1 MATRAPSFA
10 PFPPKLVRPTL
21 GTDLVERPRL
31 VDGLLAFDGRE
42 VVISAPAGYGKTT
55 LATQWAARE
64 PRAFG
69 WLSLDA
75 ADNDPVVLVTYLT
88 LALHNLEPIA
98 DAEFALLTRADVDLA
113 TLVDT
118 LRRVL
123 TNRARAF
130 VLALDDVH
138 RIDGP
143 SHDVVFAGLAPYVP
157 AGSTLALL
165 TRGASPVPT
174 SRATLHGDAL
184 VIDTTMMAMTATE
197 AGELLHGA
205 GITPPAETVEAIR
218 ARTEGW
224 AAGLYLASL
233 ALRDTD
239 AADHSVGAVTGRD
252 RRIATFFAEEVLP
265 ALPADDVEFLLH
277 TAVLERLSGALCDTV
292 LECTGSGARLE
303 RLARENRFVI
313 PLDPTGDWYRY
324 HHLFS
329 EMLLAEARRRDGA
342 GCDARAG
349 RASDWFARNGDP
361 ESAITHALLGNDHD
375 RASRVV
381 WFAAP
386 LMQNTRRLATVD
398 RWLAAF
404 DPDEVTHA
412 PALAVPAALNALMLG
427 NVRDF
432 HRFAGAVEAMGDD
445 VRCPDGTRA
454 AASAALLRALTT
466 SAGLETMRDEAARAF
481 AGLGSETSYR
491 GLACFLE
498 SAARTLL
505 GDLAAARDRADETIR
520 LGRAFAPPLLPHGLA
535 QRARIAMVHD
545 DWTEAARLV
554 DEAVDVVHRLD
565 FADRPPMALVFSTAA
580 LVHLHD
586 RRTEQGTRE
595 RDHALA
601 LLPRVEDASPYQ
613 GAAACLEL
621 ALASVWSGDLVG
633 AHAVLD
639 DAERRLRRL
648 QGAGLLPQAFEQVR
662 AEVVAAAP
670 AAGADLVEPLS
681 PAELRVLAWL
691 PTHLSFVEIGEE
703 LFLSRNTVKS
713 HAMAIYRK
721 LGVTSRSAAVREAT
735 ALGLLDG
742 D

>member
-1 MATRAPSFA
+1 MVTRAPSFA
-10 PFPPKLVRPTL
+10 PFPPKLVRPSL

-31 VDGLLAFDGRE
+31 VDGLLAFDGGE

-88 LALHNLEPIA
+88 LALHDLEPIA
-98 DAEFALLTRADVDLA
+98 GTDLALLTRADVDLA

-118 LRRVL
+118 LRQVVA
-123 TNRARAF
+123 TRARPF

-138 RIDGP
+138 RIEGP
-143 SHDVVFAGLAPYVP
+143 SLDVVVTGLAPYVP

-174 SRATLHGDAL
+174 SRAALQGDAL
-184 VIDTTMMAMTATE
+184 VIDTTMMAMTSAE

-205 GITPPAETVEAIR
+205 GVSPPAETIDAIR
-218 ARTEGW
+218 AQTEGW
-224 AAGLYLASL
+224 PAGLYLATL
-233 ALRDTD
+233 ALRDID
-239 AADHSVGAVTGRD
+239 AADLSVGAVTGRD

-265 ALPADDVEFLLH
+265 ALPPDDVEFLLH
-277 TAVLERLSGALCDTV
+277 TAVLERLSGALCDAV

-303 RLARENRFVI
+303 RLARANRFVI

-342 GCDARAG
+342 GCDEHAR
-349 RASDWFARNGDP
+349 RASDWFAQNGDP
-361 ESAITHALLGNDHD
+361 DSAITQALIGHDHD
-375 RASRVV
+375 RAARVV

-398 RWLAAF
+398 LWLEAF
-404 DPDEVTHA
+404 DPDEVTRT

-427 NVRDF
+427 NVRDV
-432 HRFAGAVEAMGDD
+432 HRFAGAVEAMGDHA
-445 VRCPDGTRA
+445 RCPDGTPA
-454 AASAALLRALTT
+454 TASAALLRALTT
-466 SAGLETMRDEAARAF
+466 SAGLETMRDDAARAF
-481 AGLGSETSYR
+481 AGHGPETSYR
-491 GLACFLE
+491 GLASFLE

-505 GDLAAARDRADETIR
+505 GDLAGARERADETVR
-520 LGRAFAPPLLPHGLA
+520 LGRAFTPPLLPHGLA
-535 QRARIAMVHD
+535 QRARIAMVHE
-545 DWTEAARLV
+545 DWTEATRLV
-554 DEAVDVVHRLD
+554 DEAVDVVHRLE

-586 RRTEQGTRE
+586 RRTERGKRE

-621 ALASVWSGDLVG
+621 ALASVWAGDLVS
-633 AHAVLD
+633 ARAMLD
-639 DAERRLRRL
+639 DSERRLRRL
-648 QGAGLLPQAFEQVR
+648 QGAGLLPQALEQVR
-662 AEVVAAAP
+662 AELAEAFP

-681 PAELRVLAWL
+681 PAEMRVLAWL

-735 ALGLLDG
+735 ALGLLNG